1 MGKGYADGPV
11 TEERMS
17 EAGESTTREVGHAV
31 FGSTDDDPA
40 SHFLG
45 WREDV
50 DPDQLFASGKAWG
63 LSILEQARTPA

>member
-17 EAGESTTREVGHAV
+17 DPGESTTREVGHAV

-40 SHFLG
+40 SHFIG

-63 LSILEQARTPA
+63 LSILEQARKPA